1 MLIGKGDRPDLI
13 ELVGGLVAL
22 ALTSDMTAG
31 AAAAMARRVERAEK
45 AQQHL
50 AKKRAFRSRLCVM
63 QPLEAVQFACPRPSM
78 MRDELTACQLQLQP
92 LLLAWLVEVRNS
104 HNQHHTSLL
113 LIFLT
118 PMKRRTNA

>member
-13 ELVGGLVAL
+13 EVVGGLVAL

-50 AKKRAFRSRLCVM
+50 ADARAAEERAAEEQRKKAVAATKTYTCTPLFKNVGHIFEKPKRL
-63 QPLEAVQFACPRPSM
+63 
-78 MRDELTACQLQLQP
+78 
-92 LLLAWLVEVRNS
+92 
-104 HNQHHTSLL
+104 
-113 LIFLT
+113 
-118 PMKRRTNA
+118 